1 MHINF
6 LNLNIYSMNQT
17 EARRTDVRRP
27 ASREFCVCLV
37 KSKKRGTR
45 KAVVGGVGEIIL
57 FQKVTVFFSRKG
69 RGKRSDNNRVH
80 RGDGFGSVIRI

>member
-37 KSKKRGTR
+37 KSKKRRTR
-45 KAVVGGVGEIIL
+45 KVVMGGVGEIIL
-57 FQKVTVFFSRKG
+57 FQKVTVFFPGRVGG
-69 RGKRSDNNRVH
+69 RGVTTI
-80 RGDGFGSVIRI
+80 GYTEGMALEV